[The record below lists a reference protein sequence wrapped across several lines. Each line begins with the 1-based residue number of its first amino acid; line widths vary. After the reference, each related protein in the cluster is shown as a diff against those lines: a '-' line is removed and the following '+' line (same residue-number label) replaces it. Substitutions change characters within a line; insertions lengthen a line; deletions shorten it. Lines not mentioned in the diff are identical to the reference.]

1 MPEVPTF
8 TELGFKDIVIV
19 EYLGWYAP
27 AKTPADFV
35 QRLNAAVQEALGT
48 PEMGEVFNRTGLQ
61 PLRESPEVFTARLKA
76 DVAHWGPIVK
86 ATGFTP
92 ED

>member
-1 MPEVPTF
+1 MNCGYGEKLILYF
-8 TELGFKDIVIV
+8 YGE
-19 EYLGWYAP
+19 
-27 AKTPADFV
+27 AD
-35 QRLNAAVQEALGT
+35 
-48 PEMGEVFNRTGLQ
+48 
-61 PLRESPEVFTARLKA
+61 ARLKA